1 MRKLALAIGALAVL
15 MAASFVSPVGALAA
29 SSSHSPRVT
38 GPQSGARSTL
48 HAPSHVPSARAPSI
62 SVAAPLVCDGG
73 FDAVASPNL
82 IDNNY
87 LVATSAASA
96 NDVWAVGNT
105 FNPTVGVYDR
115 ALVEHWD
122 GTSWTIIPAS
132 NPSSFNVDLTG
143 VVAVAS
149 NDVWVVGVYGT
160 DANNSTV
167 LTYVQ
172 HWNGTTWNAGY
183 VFSPSSFNFLFAITA
198 TSSTDVWAVGAYV
211 PGSTVLTLVEHWNGI
226 AWSQIASPSPSTFD
240 NELFG
245 VSAWSPTDI
254 WAVGEQTSASGQ
266 PFQSLAEHWNGSTWS
281 LISTPNTTG
290 DNQVIWVA
298 ALEAGHAVG
307 VGYGNFVLNSA
318 PRQSETWDLFAP
330 GASTNNVSL
339 GTGLG
344 TGDNVLI
351 GVARAGASVWA
362 VGFSRSTL
370 ANPRQTLAIPATWDS
385 AGHTLT
391 WGPVGTSANPSG
403 INSVLE
409 AVTAVSP
416 YSFWATGYQSGAS
429 LDQTLTES
437 YCARHFGLTAPA
449 STTAG
454 SAFSVTVT
462 AQNGDGSTVTGYRG
476 TVHFTSSD
484 LSATLPANYTFISG
498 DNGAHTFTGVV
509 LATPGSRTITVAD
522 IAMPFTT
529 PGSATIKVLCVGAC
543 PAPAGTPGSRN
554 TNPGPAGTAGG
565 RTGANQSGSGVPG
578 PRLPS
583 LAQPAPSGDKASAA
597 GPTTT
602 TGSESNVA
610 AAVSAAASTSTAPES
625 APPAAGAAAAAA
637 STTPVHVPADRVVSL
652 ATQSEPVSRPPE
664 PTPWN
669 LLLLIPLVAT
679 ALALLALRR
688 RILKE
693 KSNARI

>member
-1 MRKLALAIGALAVL
+1 MRKLALAIGTLLVL
-15 MAASFVSPVGALAA
+15 MAASFVTPVGAMAA
-29 SSSHSPRVT
+29 SSSHSPRVA

-48 HAPSHVPSARAPSI
+48 HAPSKVPSTRAPSI
-62 SVAAPLVCDGG
+62 SIAAPLTCDGG

-82 IDNNY
+82 GDSNY
-87 LVATSAASA
+87 LVATSAVSP

-105 FNPTVGVYDR
+105 FSPTVGVYDR

-122 GTSWTIIPAS
+122 GTSWTIVPTY
-132 NPSSFNVDLTG
+132 NPTSFNEDLTG
-143 VVAVAS
+143 VVAVS
-149 NDVWVVGVYGT
+149 TNDVWVVGIYT
-160 DANNSTV
+160 SDASGSSVTA
-167 LTYVQ
+167 YAQ
-172 HWNGTTWNAGY
+172 HWNGTIWNAGY
-183 VFSPSSFNFLFAITA
+183 NFSPSSFSFLFAVTA

-211 PGSTVLTLVEHWNGI
+211 SGSTVFTMIEHWNGS
-226 AWSQIASPSPSTFD
+226 AWSLIGSPSPSTFD

-254 WAVGEQTSASGQ
+254 WAVGEQTSANGQ
-266 PFQSLAEHWNGSTWS
+266 PFQSLAEHWNGTSWS
-281 LISTPNTTG
+281 LIATPNTTG
-290 DNQVIWVA
+290 DNQVLWVA
-298 ALEAGHAVG
+298 ALESGHAVG
-307 VGYGNFVLNSA
+307 VGYGNFVSGSA
-318 PRQSETWDLFAP
+318 PRQSESWDLLTP

-344 TGDNVLI
+344 TGDNALI
-351 GVARAGASVWA
+351 GVARSGAGVWA

-370 ANPRQTLAIPATWDS
+370 ANPRQTLVIPATWDS

-391 WGPVGTSANPSG
+391 WDPVGTSANPSA

-449 STTAG
+449 STTAN
-454 SAFSVTVT
+454 SPFSVTVT
-462 AQNGDGSTVTGYRG
+462 ALNGDGSTGTGYRG

-484 LSATLPANYTFISG
+484 GSATLPANYTFIAG

-529 PGSATIKVLCVGAC
+529 PGSATVRVLCVGTC
-543 PAPAGTPGSRN
+543 PAPSGTAGSRN
-554 TNPGPAGTAGG
+554 TGQSSTRIAGG
-565 RTGANQSGSGVPG
+565 RTGVSQSGSGVPG
-578 PRLPS
+578 PRLP
-583 LAQPAPSGDKASAA
+583 AAAHQVQTSGSASAT
-597 GPTTT
+597 GSGTS

-610 AAVSAAASTSTAPES
+610 AAAPAAASTSTSPGSAAPV
-625 APPAAGAAAAAA
+625 AGAADTAP
-637 STTPVHVPADRVVSL
+637 STTSVKAPAHRVVSL
-652 ATQSEPVSRPPE
+652 VAQSDPVSRSPDPIRR
-664 PTPWN
+664 N
-669 LLLLIPLVAT
+669 VLLLISLVVST
-679 ALALLALRR
+679 LALLALRR
-688 RILKE
+688 RRIKE